1 MRLGLKRGELQLND
15 VWQRSER
22 CNANLSLEENK
33 RQVLSEEI
41 ENEPAIDFQ
50 I

>member
-1 MRLGLKRGELQLND
+1 MRLDLKRGESQLND

-22 CNANLSLEENK
+22 CNANLSLEEIK
-33 RQVLSEEI
+33 RQALSDEA